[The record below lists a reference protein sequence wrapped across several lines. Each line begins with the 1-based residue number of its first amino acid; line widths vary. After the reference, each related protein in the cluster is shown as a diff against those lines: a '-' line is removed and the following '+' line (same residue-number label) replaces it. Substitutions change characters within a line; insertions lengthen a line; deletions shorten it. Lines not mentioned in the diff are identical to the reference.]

1 MRRST
6 IQSLPLQL
14 VFPGETESG
23 VVGSERRENSR
34 KEGREE
40 GVRRLIVEREREW
53 ERERGS
59 EKEWKRMCGK
69 EREGASWTGR
79 GSWREGLQRERRR

>member
-40 GVRRLIVEREREW
+40 GVRRLIVERERE
-53 ERERGS
+53 
-59 EKEWKRMCGK
+59 
-69 EREGASWTGR
+69 
-79 GSWREGLQRERRR
+79 